1 MGGTVMEMHQIRYFL
16 AVCRAGSFTRAAED
30 CGISQPALTAAIKK
44 LETELGDP
52 LFRREGRKVFLS
64 PLGELMQPKLE
75 NVMRDMQS
83 VELAVQGYKL
93 LERVPLKL
101 GIMTTIGPARVDRAL
116 STFQRANPGV
126 DLEVRLG
133 AFDELMQALHDD
145 EINMAILSSPRG
157 FDESYRATPI
167 YQDRY
172 LVIFP
177 PGHRF
182 ENQTAVRL
190 ADVAGESYVDRLH
203 CEYREIVMATCE
215 EHSIELY
222 ARFRAERDDWIQA
235 MVAAGVGFAFM
246 PEGAVTHAGVSSR
259 PLIEPEVER
268 DVHLVHMPGRKHSP
282 AEAAFIRELGGFAR
296 DNATLQ

>member
-1 MGGTVMEMHQIRYFL
+1 MEMHQIRYFL

-44 LETELGDP
+44 LEAELGDP

-64 PLGELMQPKLE
+64 PLGELMRPRLDD
-75 NVMRDMQS
+75 VMRDMQS

-101 GIMTTIGPARVDRAL
+101 GIMTTIGPARVARAIA
-116 STFQRANPGV
+116 SFRQANPGV

-133 AFDELMQALHDD
+133 DLDGLTQALHDD
-145 EINMAILSSPRG
+145 EINLAILSSPQG

-182 ENQTAVRL
+182 ENQTSVRL
-190 ADVAGESYVDRLH
+190 ADVAGENYVDRLH
-203 CEYREIVMATCE
+203 CEYREIVMATCADQA
-215 EHSIELY
+215 IELY
-222 ARFRAERDDWIQA
+222 ACFRAERDDWVQA
-235 MVAAGVGFAFM
+235 MVAAGIGFAFM
-246 PEGAVTHAGVSSR
+246 PEGAVTHAGVGSR
-259 PLIEPEVER
+259 PLIEPEVVR

-282 AEAAFIRELGGFAR
+282 AETAFIRELTGFAR
-296 DNATLQ
+296 AQKVA